1 MVCVFTIIDII
12 LQEGKMRAKSGI
24 ANWVEMGLESRASGQ
39 TRLARPLEGP
49 LAPDPSPT
57 PASHDIAIGQKS
69 KSPRGLMKTV
79 HWGLLP
85 ELSVQEVQVEACKFA
100 FSNKFPGDVDTAVW
114 RPHFVHHQ

>member
-1 MVCVFTIIDII
+1 
-12 LQEGKMRAKSGI
+12 MRAKSGI

-39 TRLARPLEGP
+39 TRIARPLEEEFP

-69 KSPRGLMKTV
+69 KSPRGLMKTD

-85 ELSVQEVQVEACKFA
+85 ELSVQEVQVEPYEFA
-100 FSNKFPGDVDTAVW
+100 FSNKFPGDVDTAGPAPLFKNHW
-114 RPHFVHHQ
+114 NRLT